1 VQRRN
6 ISLAALV
13 LAAVVAFV
21 YRAPLSRA
29 ALAAALD
36 LVSGYRIS
44 FASLELHLDRA
55 ALGGLR
61 VARGNQTVLEARRA
75 AIGFSLRD
83 LFPGGSRRFGLRSIE
98 VDSPV
103 LTLARLRD
111 GSFNLAGGGLG
122 GAPSA
127 APGSGGAPL
136 RFDANVS
143 DGRILLL
150 DPYRKLAGSRRLE
163 LAGLSVR
170 AQVDSAAL
178 SHYVARARL
187 STAGVPGAAW
197 PVAFDGRADVPRGFA
212 LYALRAAR
220 LPLPDI
226 VNYLID
232 NPQAKVIAGEAREV
246 EVRAYALD
254 LNAAHPQGLHLAGS
268 AQLSDGAI
276 GIPGLLHGLRDIA
289 GRLDLYD
296 SGIAARRLQ
305 ASAAG
310 FPLQAAG
317 GLFDWKAPVFRL
329 GVRARAPLAKVRTLF
344 AFSSKLA
351 LSGDLGLH
359 ALIEGPT
366 ADPLVATRFSA
377 PGIAYLKFPLREVS
391 GDAIYYGSSVVL
403 APVLARYGPV
413 AIGLRGAVDLGATAR
428 SQLVLDAL
436 APPRSLPYIAQAVP
450 GVPLHATGLLQGA
463 DLKLVA
469 RGVFDGAGGGDRLVG
484 VFDVDQQGDGV
495 IGPLHAER
503 ADGSRLDGS
512 YFANRIASESGFWL
526 TARRFAFE
534 RVDPA
539 PGLPGLPALQP
550 PQFEGRVDG
559 ALAGEGHPSDFR
571 IAGRVGGNIRVG
583 DIVLDNFSA
592 DVLGTP
598 NAVAVA
604 RVAANGPW
612 GNFSGNGTIAGGGL
626 ALQGAYRGSFERLRS
641 LTGDLGA
648 HGDLSGPV
656 ALLVDS
662 KRTVVQT
669 AGVESPGAT
678 IAGVPLDGFRGTL
691 AIAGKRLDVYAAT
704 AGIAG
709 GLLAVRG
716 TYAPGARLGV
726 SLAGV
731 DAGRL
736 QATGSPLLRGSVDA
750 IGSVTDNGGN
760 PRFEGGVALSN
771 SHVDRLDLAAN
782 GDVRADSAAVR
793 VARASA
799 LVGPA
804 YGLIDANVMRPGS
817 SAQRYA
823 LDLRA
828 RDVPVGPFVRM
839 FYPKRHDI
847 AGTLD
852 SDLTLA
858 GAGHA
863 LPAVRG
869 SLALAEGTYNGLAI
883 GQGHATIDVA
893 PSDLSARDGEIRVG
907 STVTAFSATL
917 RDRTAVFRVDAP
929 HANLSD
935 FDDLFD
941 TGDTLD
947 GRGHVSGYFN
957 KIGPFVATG
966 ADVDLAG
973 FRYLRYDLGDAH
985 AHWTSNGRRVDAQL
999 STGGASGRLDT
1010 AGTLTLANRAPLDK
1024 LLERSSFD
1032 GTARLRGLD
1041 LGVWLAAAGYQE
1053 PFRGR
1058 VDADATM
1065 RGPLANPV
1073 VRAQASLTGGA
1084 IGKLPVDRAALDF
1097 DVSLRRVTV
1106 HSASLDVASSLALTG
1121 SGSLGFGERDPLQLN
1136 VHAKTPDL
1144 GALTARLLGAKVA
1157 LTGTG
1162 EADVKV
1168 DGLRA
1173 NPRVSGGFDVE
1184 SASLNG
1190 VGIPRALGEFDLQ
1203 GRNVVLNGAEL
1214 NFDKG
1219 SLQLA
1224 GSLPFTFSPFAFGPA
1239 GAPIS
1244 LDLTAAGIDLT
1255 NFAPLLPRSST
1266 LQGQLNGRIAIG
1278 GTAGAPR
1285 LSGALTLA
1293 DGQLT
1298 APFEAVPL
1306 SNIRARLAVEGNSVA
1321 LEYFHAEAGGGALD
1335 ATGNAKLP
1343 DLVHPGLDSNYAL
1356 HGTAKALRLDLP
1368 AFGRGQIDG
1377 KLDLTHTPGAAP
1389 ALALTAALKD
1399 ATIPFAA
1406 LLLAGGTQSAGPTLQ
1421 IQPLQAP
1428 TGFPNVALAV
1438 DLSAGDN
1445 VRVRSGNVDIGARGS
1460 LAVTGTTGAPVL
1472 SGQFNSTGGTLTYFN
1487 TVFRVQSGTVSFRP
1501 DLGVIPA
1508 LNAVAT
1514 THVIN
1519 PDPNTIRNPGGSADI
1534 KIEVSGQV
1542 DNLNIQLSSDPTYD
1556 RQQIL
1561 GLLLSAPAIGAT
1573 NLFDPQTPGQPP
1585 TTVGSTGRTS
1595 VSTTVGQEAFGI
1607 VNAQF
1612 TRNLLAPI
1620 ETAFGGALGLSNFAV
1635 NVGYTGGVGLSARK
1649 ILGKNVDLIYA
1660 TSFAYPYRQTFGFDI
1675 KPNASTAA
1683 QVTVFQSVG
1692 AYSLGSYATP
1702 LNSLL
1707 SNNQRAT
1714 AAQPSN
1720 GSIGFSLSFQRL
1732 FP

>member
-1 VQRRN
+1 
-6 ISLAALV
+6 
-13 LAAVVAFV
+13 
-21 YRAPLSRA
+21 
-29 ALAAALD
+29 
-36 LVSGYRIS
+36 
-44 FASLELHLDRA
+44 LH
-55 ALGGLR
+55 
-61 VARGNQTVLEARRA
+61 AR
-75 AIGFSLRD
+75 
-83 LFPGGSRRFGLRSIE
+83 
-98 VDSPV
+98 
-103 LTLARLRD
+103 
-111 GSFNLAGGGLG
+111 
-122 GAPSA
+122 
-127 APGSGGAPL
+127 
-136 RFDANVS
+136 
-143 DGRILLL
+143 
-150 DPYRKLAGSRRLE
+150 
-163 LAGLSVR
+163 
-170 AQVDSAAL
+170 VDSAAL
-178 SHYVARARL
+178 SQYAARARL
-187 STAGVPGAAW
+187 STAGAPGAAW
-197 PVAFDGRADVPRGFA
+197 PVSFDGRADVRRGFA

-232 NPQAKVIAGEAREV
+232 NPQAEVTAGEARDLN
-246 EVRAYALD
+246 VRAYALD
-254 LNAAHPQGLHLAGS
+254 LNAAHPQGLHLVGS
-268 AQLSDGAI
+268 AQLSNGAI
-276 GIPGLLHGLRDIA
+276 GIPGLLHGVRDIA
-289 GRLDLYD
+289 GRLDLFD
-296 SGIAARRLQ
+296 RGIAARRLQ

-310 FPLQAAG
+310 FPLEAAG
-317 GLFDWKAPVFRL
+317 GLFGWNAPVFRL
-329 GVRARAPLAKVRTLF
+329 GVRATAPLAKLRTLF
-344 AFSSKLA
+344 AFSSRLA
-351 LSGDLGLH
+351 LSGDLGVH

-377 PGIAYLKFPLREVS
+377 PGIAYLNFPLREVS

-403 APVLARYGPV
+403 APVLAHFGPV
-413 AIGLRGAVDLGATAR
+413 AVGVRGAVDLGATAR

-436 APPRSLPYIAQAVP
+436 APPRSLPYVAQAVP
-450 GVPLHATGLLQGA
+450 GVPLHATGLLRGD

-469 RGVFDGAGGGDRLVG
+469 RGVFDGVGGGDRLVG
-484 VFDVDQQGDGV
+484 VFDVDRNGDGV
-495 IGPLHAER
+495 IGPLQAER

-512 YFANRIASESGFWL
+512 YFSNRIASESGFWL
-526 TARRFAFE
+526 TARHFAFE
-534 RVDPA
+534 RIEPPPA
-539 PGLPGLPALQP
+539 LPGLPSLEP
-550 PQFEGRVDG
+550 PQFEGRVNG

-571 IAGRVGGNIRVG
+571 IAGRVGGSVRVG
-583 DIVLDNFSA
+583 AIVLDDFSA

-598 NAVAVA
+598 NRVGVA

-612 GNFSGNGTIAGGGL
+612 GAFAGHGTIAGGAL

-648 HGDLSGPV
+648 HGDFTGPV

-662 KRTVVQT
+662 KRTLVQT
-669 AGVESPGAT
+669 PGVDSPGAT
-678 IAGVPLDGFRGTL
+678 IQGVPLDGFRGTL
-691 AIAGKRLDVYAAT
+691 AVAGKRLDVYAAT

-731 DAGRL
+731 QAGRL
-736 QATGSPLLRGSVDA
+736 QSTGSPLLRGSVDA
-750 IGSVTDNGGN
+750 IGSVTDSGGS
-760 PRFEGGVALSN
+760 PRFEGGVALSD
-771 SHVDRLDLAAN
+771 SRVDRLDLAAN
-782 GDVRADSAAVR
+782 GDVRADNAAVR

-804 YGLIDANVMRPGS
+804 YGLVDANVTRPGS
-817 SAQRYA
+817 DAQRYS

-828 RDVPVGPFVRM
+828 RDVPIGPFVRL
-839 FYPKRHDI
+839 FYPKRRDI

-852 SDLTLA
+852 SNVTVA

-869 SLALAEGTYNGLAI
+869 NLALAEGTYNGLAV
-883 GQGHATIDVA
+883 GEGHAAIDLA
-893 PSDLSARDGEIRVG
+893 ANDLSARDGEIRVG

-917 RDRTAVFRVDAP
+917 RDRTAVFRIDAP

-947 GRGHVSGYFN
+947 GRGHVTGYFN
-957 KIGPFVATG
+957 KIGPFVATQ

-973 FRYLRYDLGDAH
+973 FRYLRYALGDAR
-985 AHWTSNGRRVDAQL
+985 ARWTSNGRRVDAQL
-999 STGGASGRLDT
+999 STGGASGQLDT
-1010 AGTLTLANRAPLDK
+1010 AGTLTLATRAPLDK
-1024 LLERSSFD
+1024 LLQRSSFD
-1032 GTARLRGLD
+1032 GSARLRGLD

-1053 PFRGR
+1053 PLRGR
-1058 VDADATM
+1058 IDADATL
-1065 RGPLANPV
+1065 RGQLVNPV
-1073 VRAQASLTGGA
+1073 VHAQASLTGGA
-1084 IGKLPVDRAALDF
+1084 IGKLPVDRAALDV
-1097 DVSLRRVTV
+1097 DVNLRRVTV
-1106 HSASLDVASSLALTG
+1106 HSASLDVASLALTG
-1121 SGSLGFGERDPLQLN
+1121 SGSLGFGERDPLELN
-1136 VHAKTPDL
+1136 VHGKTPDL
-1144 GALTARLLGAKVA
+1144 GALTAKLFGAKLA

-1168 DGLRA
+1168 DGPRA

-1184 SASLNG
+1184 AASLNG
-1190 VGIPRALGEFDLQ
+1190 VGIPRALGQFDLQ
-1203 GRNVVLNGAEL
+1203 GRSVVLNGAEV
-1214 NFDKG
+1214 NFAKG

-1239 GAPIS
+1239 SAPVS

-1266 LQGQLNGRIAIG
+1266 LQGQLNGRIEIG
-1278 GTAGAPR
+1278 GTAGTPK
-1285 LSGALTLA
+1285 LSGALLLA

-1306 SNIRARLAVEGNSVA
+1306 TNIRARLAVEGNAVA
-1321 LEYFHAEAGGGALD
+1321 LDYFHAEAGGGALD
-1335 ATGNAKLP
+1335 ASGTAKLP
-1343 DLVHPGLDSNYAL
+1343 DLVHPGLDASYAL

-1389 ALALTAALKD
+1389 ALALSAALKD

-1428 TGFPNVALAV
+1428 AGVPNLALAV
-1438 DLSAGDN
+1438 DLTAGDN

-1460 LAVTGTTGAPVL
+1460 LAITGTTGAPQL
-1472 SGQFNSTGGTLTYFN
+1472 TGQFTSTGGTLTYFN
-1487 TVFRVQSGTVSFRP
+1487 TVFRVQSGTVSFEP
-1501 DLGVIPA
+1501 DLGVIPT
-1508 LNAVAT
+1508 LSAVAT

-1534 KIEVSGQV
+1534 KIDVSGQV
-1542 DNLNIQLSSDPTYD
+1542 NNLNIQLSSDPSYD

-1585 TTVGSTGRTS
+1585 TTVGSTSRTS

-1612 TRNLLAPI
+1612 TRNLLSPI

-1675 KPNASTAA
+1675 KPNESTAA
-1683 QVTVFQSVG
+1683 QVTVFQTVG